1 MKYED
6 IKVGS
11 IYYVRVK
18 VGGKDDKGIIA
29 YSVNEDGR
37 DIIQYFTEYRPE
49 ESAAFVT
56 SKHFTPEQNTNQQTT
71 NEQ

>member
-29 YSVNEDGR
+29 YSANEDGS
-37 DIIQYFTEYRPE
+37 DITQYFTEYMPE
-49 ESAAFVT
+49 EAEAFVT
-56 SKHFTPEQNTNQQTT
+56 SKHIKKQ
-71 NEQ
+71 